1 MPAKILSI
9 FIQIKSSSAH
19 TGSEPLNKKTEK
31 ASFLSIDGPD
41 KKIALDPKLIESS
54 AKLSSGTKKDA
65 MHFFVLGLERT
76 PAIKLMNLSNKSLP
90 K

>member
-41 KKIALDPKLIESS
+41 KKIALNPKLIEFSV
-54 AKLSSGTKKDA
+54 KL
-65 MHFFVLGLERT
+65 V
-76 PAIKLMNLSNKSLP
+76 
-90 K
+90 